1 MTPADVSVEAI
12 REARGRLPLDVV
24 DTPLL
29 PLPHDGPGPEIHL
42 KLETLGP
49 IGSFKLRGAG
59 NALAGVDLD
68 RGVWTAS
75 AGNMAQAVAWMARA
89 QGVACSVV
97 VPDHAP
103 EAKLQA
109 IARFGADV
117 IRVPFEQWWEVIV
130 THRYDGLDG
139 RFVHPVCDPAVI
151 AGNGTIGLEILEQ
164 CPDVA
169 TVVVPY
175 GGGGLSSGIATAI
188 RAEAPHVEVFAAEV
202 TTAAPLAA
210 AFVAGTPVDVD
221 HQPSFVDGIGSG
233 RVLDEMW
240 PLVSELLAGSVVVE
254 LDEVAE
260 ALRLIVGRARVVAEG
275 AGAAPVA
282 AALRG
287 DLDGPVVCVVSGGNI
302 NPGALSEVLAGRTP
316 A

>member
-1 MTPADVSVEAI
+1 MTPVDVPIDAI
-12 REARGRLPLDVV
+12 RAAHRVLPPEVV
-24 DTPLL
+24 RTPLI
-29 PLPHDGPGPEIHL
+29 PLPHDGSGPAVHL

-59 NALAGVDLD
+59 NALAGADLTS
-68 RGVWTAS
+68 GVWTAS

-103 EAKLQA
+103 DAKLRA

-117 IRVPFEQWWEVIV
+117 IRVPFERWWEVIV
-130 THRYDGLDG
+130 SHTFDGLDG

-151 AGNGTIGLEILEQ
+151 AGNGTVGLEILDQ

-169 TVVVPY
+169 AVVVPY
-175 GGGGLSSGIATAI
+175 GGGGLSSGIAAAL
-188 RAEAPHVEVFAAEV
+188 RAEAPHVQVFAAEV

-210 AFVAGTPVDVD
+210 AFVAGGPVDVD

-240 PLVSELLAGSVVVE
+240 PLVSSLLEGSIVVG
-254 LDEVAE
+254 LDEVAA
-260 ALRLIVGRARVVAEG
+260 ALRLVVQRARVVAEG
-275 AGAAPVA
+275 AGAAAVA

-287 DLDGPVVCVVSGGNI
+287 ELDGPVVAVVSGGNI
-302 NPGALSEVLAGRTP
+302 DADVLAEVLAGRTP

>member
-1 MTPADVSVEAI
+1 MNPADVSIEAI
-12 REARGRLPLDVV
+12 HEARRLLPAEVV
-24 DTPLL
+24 HTPLL
-29 PLPHDGPGPEIHL
+29 ALPHDRPAPPIHL

-59 NALAGVDLD
+59 NALAGADLG

-89 QGVACSVV
+89 QEVPCAVV

-103 EAKLQA
+103 EAKLRA
-109 IARFGADV
+109 IARLGAEV
-117 IRVPFEQWWEVIV
+117 IPVPFERWWDVIV

-164 CPDVA
+164 CPEVG

-175 GGGGLSSGIATAI
+175 GGGGLSSGIAAAL
-188 RAEAPHVEVFAAEV
+188 RAEAPHVRVVAAEV
-202 TTAAPLAA
+202 ATAAPLAA
-210 AFVAGTPVDVD
+210 ALAAGAPVDVD
-221 HQPSFVDGIGSG
+221 HRPSFVDGIGSG

-240 PLVSELLAGSVVVE
+240 PLVSALLSSSVVVD
-254 LDEVAE
+254 LDEVAD
-260 ALRLIVGRARVVAEG
+260 ALRVIVAGTRVVAEG

-287 DLDGPVVCVVSGGNI
+287 ELDGPVVCVVSGGNI
-302 NPGALSEVLAGRTP
+302 NADLLAEVLAGRTP
-316 A
+316 D

>member
-1 MTPADVSVEAI
+1 MTPADVSIDAI
-12 REARGRLPLDVV
+12 RAARERLPRQVV
-24 DTPLL
+24 DTPLV
-29 PLPHDGPGPEIHL
+29 PLPHDRAAPEIHL

-68 RGVWTAS
+68 QGVWTAS

-89 QGVACSVV
+89 QGVDCSVV

-109 IARFGADV
+109 IARFGAEV
-117 IRVPFEQWWEVIV
+117 IRVPFDQWWEVIV
-130 THRYDGLDG
+130 THGYDGLDG

-151 AGNGTIGLEILEQ
+151 AGNGTIGLEILDQ

-175 GGGGLSSGIATAI
+175 GGGGLSSGIAAAL
-188 RAEAPHVEVFAAEV
+188 RAEAPHVDVFAAEV

-210 AFVAGTPVDVD
+210 AFVAGGPVDVD

-287 DLDGPVVCVVSGGNI
+287 ELEGPVVCVVSGGNI
-302 NPGALSEVLAGRTP
+302 NADALSEVLAGRTP
-316 A
+316 G

>member
-1 MTPADVSVEAI
+1 MTPADVSIDAI
-12 REARGRLPLDVV
+12 RAARERLPREVV
-24 DTPLL
+24 DTPLV
-29 PLPHDGPGPEIHL
+29 PLPHDRAAPEIHL

-68 RGVWTAS
+68 QGVWTAS

-89 QGVACSVV
+89 QGVDCSVV

-109 IARFGADV
+109 IARFGAEV
-117 IRVPFEQWWEVIV
+117 IRVPFDQWWEVIV
-130 THRYDGLDG
+130 THGYDGLDG

-175 GGGGLSSGIATAI
+175 GGGGLSSGIAAAL
-188 RAEAPHVEVFAAEV
+188 RAEAPHVDVFAAEV

-210 AFVAGTPVDVD
+210 AFVAGGPVDVD
-221 HQPSFVDGIGSG
+221 HQPSFVETVIFEARAD
-233 RVLDEMW
+233 D
-240 PLVSELLAGSVVVE
+240 LAHE
-254 LDEVAE
+254 
-260 ALRLIVGRARVVAEG
+260 RARAVTADHVVRPDRDMIHLSTPFELQLCDSAIACRRPDPGVTE
-275 AGAAPVA
+275 VY
-282 AALRG
+282 
-287 DLDGPVVCVVSGGNI
+287 DLPRIG
-302 NPGALSEVLAGRTP
+302 TF
-316 A
+316 

>member
-1 MTPADVSVEAI
+1 MTPEQIPIEAV
-12 REARGRLPLDVV
+12 RAASERLPREVI
-24 DTPLL
+24 DTPLI
-29 PLPHDGPGPEIHL
+29 PLPHDRPAPDIHL

-89 QGVACSVV
+89 QGVDCSVV

-103 EAKLQA
+103 QAKLQA

-117 IRVPFEQWWEVIV
+117 IRVPFEQWWDVIV

-151 AGNGTIGLEILEQ
+151 AGNATIGLEILEQ
-164 CPDVA
+164 CPEVA

-175 GGGGLSSGIATAI
+175 GGGGLSSGIAAAI
-188 RAEAPHVEVFAAEV
+188 RSAAPHVDVFAAEV
-202 TTAAPLAA
+202 STGAPLAA
-210 AFVAGTPVDVD
+210 AFVAGAPVDVD

-240 PLVSELLAGSVVVE
+240 PLVSELLAGSVVVD

-260 ALRLIVGRARVVAEG
+260 ALRTIVGRARVVAEG

-287 DLDGPVVCVVSGGNI
+287 ELDGPVVCVVSGANI
-302 NPGALSEVLAGRTP
+302 NASALSEVLAGRTP

>member
-1 MTPADVSVEAI
+1 MTPDDITIDAI
-12 REARGRLPLDVV
+12 RAARERLPSQVI

-29 PLPHDGPGPEIHL
+29 PLPHDGAGPDIFL
-42 KLETLGP
+42 KMETLGP

-59 NALAGVDLD
+59 NALAGVDIE

-89 QGVACSVV
+89 QGAACSVV

-103 EAKLQA
+103 DAKLAA
-109 IARFGADV
+109 IARFGAEI
-117 IRVPFEQWWEVIV
+117 IRVPFERWWEVIV
-130 THRYDGLDG
+130 SHSFDGLDG

-175 GGGGLSSGIATAI
+175 GGGGLSSGVAAAL

-210 AFVAGTPVDVD
+210 AFVAGHPVDVD

-240 PLVSELLAGSVVVE
+240 PLVSQLLAGSVVVE
-254 LDEVAE
+254 LDEIAE
-260 ALRLIVGRARVVAEG
+260 ALRAIVGRARVVAEG

-282 AALRG
+282 AALRC
-287 DLDGPVVCVVSGGNI
+287 DLPGPIVCVVSGGNI
-302 NPGALSEVLAGRTP
+302 NPATLSEVLAGRTP